1 MKVLVVV
8 DAQNDFITGS
18 LGSEEAQ
25 NVVPKIVDK
34 INAHDGYIAYTMD
47 THFNNYLQTYE
58 GKKLPVEH
66 CIDISDGWKINEEIG
81 NALGGRPLG
90 TVAGIEKYTFGCE
103 KLVSVLDGVADLETI
118 ELVGYDLDICVIN
131 NALLLK
137 TYFPEIPI
145 IVDVG
150 CCAATSPENFDAAI
164 RILEACHV
172 EVVR

>member
-1 MKVLVVV
+1 M
-8 DAQNDFITGS
+8 
-18 LGSEEAQ
+18 
-25 NVVPKIVDK
+25 
-34 INAHDGYIAYTMD
+34 
-47 THFNNYLQTYE
+47 
-58 GKKLPVEH
+58 
-66 CIDISDGWKINEEIG
+66 SDGWKINEEIG